1 VSRTIKWLTWVT
13 CLGMFL
19 VLIAGV
25 TVTKTDSGRGCGGG
39 AGFPLCNG
47 KFIPA
52 YTLESIIEYSHRA
65 ITGVEG
71 ILVLMTFVA
80 IYRKFGRRNEAFFYA
95 SGALLF
101 TIVQAILGA
110 MAVIWE
116 TSSAVMALHFGFSLL
131 AFTFTLL
138 IVLRIWRNT
147 DIGQMTVSAH
157 VQPFY
162 RKLVWSTTIYTYVVV
177 YIGAF
182 VRHTDSAGG
191 CSGWPLCNGEV
202 IPELSG
208 STGIAFIHRLA
219 AMLVFLLIVWITI
232 LGSRRY
238 NQPQEISRL
247 SILALIL
254 TISQVL
260 SGAWVTNVLYSENMY
275 VFAGLVH
282 TMIIAALF
290 AVLSYMC
297 IRTWQ
302 LRVKTR

>member
-1 VSRTIKWLTWVT
+1 VRLTLKWLTLVT

-25 TVTKTDSGRGCGGG
+25 LVTKTESGRGCGEDW
-39 AGFPLCNG
+39 PLCNG

-65 ITGVEG
+65 ITGVVG
-71 ILVLMTFVA
+71 ILVLITFVA
-80 IYRKFGRRNEAFFYA
+80 IYRKFGRRSESYFYA
-95 SGALLF
+95 GGALIF
-101 TIVQAILGA
+101 TIIQAILGA
-110 MAVIWE
+110 MAVVWE
-116 TSSAVMALHFGFSLL
+116 QSSAVMALHFGFSLL

-138 IVLRIWRNT
+138 IVLRVWRHT
-147 DIGQMTVSAH
+147 DTSNMNVTIH

-162 RKLVWSTTIYTYVVV
+162 RKLVWSVTIYTYVVV

-182 VRHTDSAGG
+182 VRHTDSSGG

-208 STGIAFIHRLA
+208 STGIAFIHRAA
-219 AMLVFLLIVWITI
+219 AMLVFLLIVWIAI
-232 LGSRRY
+232 LGRRHY
-238 NQPQEISRL
+238 NQPPEIGRMSM
-247 SILALIL
+247 LALIL
-254 TISQVL
+254 TVLQVM
-260 SGAWVTNVLYSENMY
+260 SGAWVTTVISSENMY

-297 IRTWQ
+297 IRVWQ
-302 LRVKTR
+302 LRMKS

>member
-1 VSRTIKWLTWVT
+1 MNRSIKWLALAT

-52 YTLESIIEYSHRA
+52 YTVESIIEYSHRA
-65 ITGVEG
+65 ITGIEG
-71 ILVLMTFVA
+71 ILVLMTFVVL
-80 IYRKFGRRNEAFFYA
+80 YRQFGRRSEVFIYA

-101 TIVQAILGA
+101 TVVQAILGA

-131 AFTFTLL
+131 AFTFTFLV
-138 IVLRIWRNT
+138 VLRIWRGADRNT
-147 DIGQMTVSAH
+147 TILTF
-157 VQPFY
+157 VQPAY
-162 RKLVWSTTIYTYVVV
+162 RKLVWLTTIYTYIVV
-177 YIGAF
+177 YVGAY
-182 VRHTDSAGG
+182 VRHTDSSGG
-191 CSGWPLCNGEV
+191 CSGWPLCNGEI

-208 STGIAFIHRLA
+208 ATGIVFIHRVA
-219 AMLVFLLIVWITI
+219 ALIVLVLIAWMAIQ
-232 LGSRRY
+232 GSRQYRE
-238 NQPQEISRL
+238 PREISNL

-282 TMIIAALF
+282 TMIIASLF
-290 AVLSYMC
+290 AVLSYLC

-302 LRVKTR
+302 LRKKAG

>member
-1 VSRTIKWLTWVT
+1 MSRTIKWLTLVT

-25 TVTKTDSGRGCGGG
+25 TVTKTGSGRGCGGG

-71 ILVLMTFVA
+71 ILILMTFVA
-80 IYRKFGRRNEAFFYA
+80 IYRKFGRRDEAYFYA
-95 SGALLF
+95 SGALIF
-101 TIVQAILGA
+101 TLIQAVLGA

-116 TSSAVMALHFGFSLL
+116 TSSAVLALHFGISLL
-131 AFTFTLL
+131 AFTFTFL
-138 IVLRIWRNT
+138 IVLRVWRNMDNVNMKLT
-147 DIGQMTVSAH
+147 TY

-162 RKLVWSTTIYTYVVV
+162 RKLVWFIAIYTYVVV
-177 YIGAF
+177 YLGAY
-182 VRHTDSAGG
+182 VRHTKSAGG
-191 CSGWPLCNGEV
+191 CSGWPLCNGEI

-219 AMLVFLLIVWITI
+219 AMILFLLIVWIAV

-238 NQPQEISRL
+238 NQPLEISRL
-247 SILALIL
+247 SLLALIL
-254 TISQVL
+254 TILQVL

-282 TMIIAALF
+282 TMIISALF
-290 AVLSYMC
+290 AVIGYMC

-302 LRVKTR
+302 LRMKMG